1 MELQESFL
9 NNASASMKRLDRVVS
24 IFKTL
29 MELGKKTNSPVLYL
43 NETPYFNTIIENFGP
58 CLENPQVDLHQ
69 IYEVA
74 FHVKTSS
81 IIVANTGL
89 NLLCLSPATS
99 TSHIVRQI
107 ACSVYR
113 PNLGVESVN
122 IGIVGNIYQ
131 KDVVL
136 RSESACPPSFLF
148 GSQRCNCCYQWASI
162 REVAAHFNTVE
173 PPKELAGEDLWRWV
187 KKQFHYENRKH
198 LPARDGKGF
207 ILMHLDSQ
215 AGMGSGVTPKEFVF
229 DLYSRALMRHLGEAT
244 VEQTLHTSMKESFEA
259 LGVMPDPR
267 QAENQAGYEITY
279 VLLDWL
285 QAHRELIVLSN
296 NSFKLNQLQENGY
309 QVKRVKSLGK
319 IDRAG
324 LREAEQ
330 RGPDFDQMDMD
341 GEEISFEEEI
351 HRLRCALTCH
361 PSEFQLKNDQ

>member
-1 MELQESFL
+1 MIVQNFFPS
-9 NNASASMKRLDRVVS
+9 NVSAAEGRLDRVAS
-24 IFKTL
+24 IFRTL
-29 MELGKKTNSPVLYL
+29 MELPQKGQTPVLYL
-43 NETPYFNTIIENFGP
+43 NDTPHFDEIIQNFGP
-58 CLENPQVDLHQ
+58 CLESPKVDLRQ

-89 NLLCLSPATS
+89 TLLCLSPVSS
-99 TSHIVRQI
+99 TPHIIRQI

-113 PNLGVESVN
+113 PSLGVESVN

-148 GSQRCNCCYQWASI
+148 GSQKCNCCYQWSSI
-162 REVAAHFNTVE
+162 REVAAQVNQLQ

-187 KKQFHYENRKH
+187 KKQFHYKDKKH
-198 LPARDGKGF
+198 LPSQDGKGF
-207 ILMHLDSQ
+207 ILMHIDSQ
-215 AGMGSGVTPKEFVF
+215 AGMGSGVTPKEFAF

-244 VEQTLHTSMKESFEA
+244 VEQTLHTTMKGSFEA
-259 LGVMPDPR
+259 LGIMPDPR

-279 VLLDWL
+279 ILLDWL
-285 QAHRELIVLSN
+285 QASRELIVLSN
-296 NSFKLNQLQENGY
+296 NAFKLNQLSQNGY
-309 QVKRVKSLGK
+309 QVKRIKSLGK

-330 RGPDFDQMDMD
+330 RGSDFDQMDMD
-341 GEEISFEEEI
+341 GGEISFEEEI
-351 HRLRCALTCH
+351 HPL
-361 PSEFQLKNDQ
+361 